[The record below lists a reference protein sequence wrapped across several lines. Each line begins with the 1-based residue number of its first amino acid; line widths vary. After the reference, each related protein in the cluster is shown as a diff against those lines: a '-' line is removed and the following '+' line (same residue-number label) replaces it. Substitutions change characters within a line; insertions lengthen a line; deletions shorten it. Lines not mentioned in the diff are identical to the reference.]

1 MEMVMTAFSRA
12 LILAGL
18 VAVTGAS
25 GALAD
30 TKDRNAARAEEP
42 TYQSSAPVQ
51 VYEGRASVQGP
62 AHEKDGKSWLL
73 DRRSSEY
80 NHR

>member
-1 MEMVMTAFSRA
+1 MTAFSRA

-18 VAVTGAS
+18 VAATGAS

-30 TKDRNAARAEEP
+30 TANRDVARAP
-42 TYQSSAPVQ
+42 NDSANYASVLQ
-51 VYEGRASVQGP
+51 EGRASSATAAP
-62 AHEKDGKSWLL
+62 AQEEKSFLL

>member
-1 MEMVMTAFSRA
+1 MTAFSRA
-12 LILAGL
+12 LVLAGL

-30 TKDRNAARAEEP
+30 TANRDAARAKEP
-42 TYQSSAPVQ
+42 AYQSAVPAQ
-51 VYEGRASVQGP
+51 VFEGRAAAQEAAP
-62 AHEKDGKSWLL
+62 RQDGKSWLL

-80 NHR
+80 DHR